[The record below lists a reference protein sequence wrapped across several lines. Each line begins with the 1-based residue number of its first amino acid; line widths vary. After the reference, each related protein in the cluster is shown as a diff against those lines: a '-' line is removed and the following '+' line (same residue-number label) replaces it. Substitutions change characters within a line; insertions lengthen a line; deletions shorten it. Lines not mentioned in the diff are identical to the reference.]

1 MQIYYEQKSITFVEE
16 NCLRLC
22 ERVQCLWVSDAEKM
36 RGEFFILCQINLK
49 ALNLTK
55 EGINFNLV
63 AINGFSYR
71 LLVVSKLG

>member
-1 MQIYYEQKSITFVEE
+1 MQIYYEKKSITLVEE

-22 ERVQCLWVSDAEKM
+22 ERVQCLWVSDAEEM